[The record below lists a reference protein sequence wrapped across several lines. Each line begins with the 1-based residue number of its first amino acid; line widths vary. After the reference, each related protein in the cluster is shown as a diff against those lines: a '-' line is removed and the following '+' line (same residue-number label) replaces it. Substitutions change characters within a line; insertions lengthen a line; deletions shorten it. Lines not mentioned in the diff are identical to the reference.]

1 MAIKIQVSDIVR
13 CTVRGTIADESG
25 TPQPFDFAFLARRL
39 DSEQLADTLN
49 SDARIADF
57 LVELVTGWSG
67 VKNADN
73 EAVPFSEAA
82 LRQLLLIPGLAR
94 LMLSAYVA
102 DCGAKAKN

>member
-1 MAIKIQVSDIVR
+1 MSIRIQVSDIVR
-13 CTVRGTIADESG
+13 CTVKGTIADENG

-39 DSEQLADTLN
+39 DAEQLADTLN

-57 LVELVTGWSG
+57 LAGIVTGWSG
-67 VKNADN
+67 VKGADN
-73 EAVPFSEAA
+73 DAVPYSEGA

-94 LMLSAYVA
+94 LMLAAYVA